1 MKYIH
6 KKLQKTIRITQG
18 ESFSNGIQLAYS
30 PLRSLDPTE
39 KAQKSTL
46 PTSPASVERNSYH
59 HLRVLNR
66 SIETFHC
73 VNRTSKNS

>member
-6 KKLQKTIRITQG
+6 KKLQKTICITQG
-18 ESFSNGIQLAYS
+18 ESCCNGIQLAYS
-30 PLRSLDPTE
+30 PLWSPDPTE

-46 PTSPASVERNSYH
+46 PTSPVSVKRNSYR
-59 HLRVLNR
+59 HLRVLNC

-73 VNRTSKNS
+73 VNKTRKNS